1 MAAAE
6 KTWAEIKA
14 WRRAAREDLVARRV
28 AMPQAEH
35 REASAAIHAHLT
47 QAFALPADAVLAFCW
62 PFKHEFDVRFAVRA
76 WREQGV
82 TAALPVVAGKAQPL
96 QFRQWWPGAPMLKGV
111 YDIPYPDGTDLLA
124 PDIAFVPMNGF
135 DEQGY
140 RLGYGGG
147 YFDRTLAALSPRPV
161 AVGIAFEFA
170 RLPTI
175 HAQPHDIAMDFVVT
189 EAGVHCVRG
198 AQLEKMTAAECG
210 TRFRELL
217 RTRGLPRRTAAP
229 SQGYSSPA
237 CYAAEFPG
245 YFGEEAPGN

>member
-1 MAAAE
+1 MVAAE
-6 KTWAEIKA
+6 QTWTEIKA

-28 AMPQAEH
+28 AMPQPEH
-35 REASAAIHAHLT
+35 RAASAAIHAHLT

-62 PFKHEFDVRFAVRA
+62 PFKHEFDVRFAVRN
-76 WREQGV
+76 WREKGV
-82 TAALPVVAGKAQPL
+82 TATLPVVAGKAQPL

-135 DEQGY
+135 DEEGY

-147 YFDRTLAALSPRPV
+147 YFDRTLAAISPRPV

-170 RLPTI
+170 RVPTI
-175 HAQPHDIAMDFVVT
+175 YPQAHDIAMDFVVT
-189 EAGVHCVRG
+189 EAGVHVVR
-198 AQLEKMTAAECG
+198 AAKLEKIAAADCAEY
-210 TRFRELL
+210 FRRLL
-217 RTRGLPRRTAAP
+217 TQRGLPRRTAVP

-245 YFGEEAPGN
+245 YFGEEAPGG